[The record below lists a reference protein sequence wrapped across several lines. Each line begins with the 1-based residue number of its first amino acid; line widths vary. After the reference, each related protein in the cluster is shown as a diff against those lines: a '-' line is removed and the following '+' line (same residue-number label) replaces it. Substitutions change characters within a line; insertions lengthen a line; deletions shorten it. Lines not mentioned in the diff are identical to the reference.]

1 MTTVKKWALVTGAA
15 SGIGKAIA
23 ELLADNGWGVYA
35 TDIDAKGLSFF
46 KGKENI
52 VTLKVDTTSEADVK
66 RAVREIGKRETGLSA
81 LINNAG
87 VFSPGPLMDFTQEH
101 FERQFMINMFG
112 TQRITRGLFP
122 LILESKGRI
131 ITISSAAGFLATP
144 FSGAY
149 AASKHALE
157 GWSDSLRRELI
168 PHGVKVIVVAPGLIK
183 TPLWVKDHDVRI
195 ERFKGSIFFEANR
208 KKLEHEISMANE
220 KGIEPSVV
228 AKTVIESLNVV
239 KPKTRYLVTENQMQ
253 YRLVKLIKLVSDD
266 MLDDIIRKKMG

>member
-1 MTTVKKWALVTGAA
+1 METEKKWALVTGAA

-35 TDIDAKGLSFF
+35 TDIDAKGLTVF
-46 KGKENI
+46 KDKGNI
-52 VTLKVDTTSEADVK
+52 VAFKVDTTSETDVT
-66 RAVREIGKRETGLSA
+66 RAAREIGKSVTGLSA

-87 VFSPGPLMDFTQEH
+87 VFSPGPLMDFPQEH

-112 TQRITRGLFP
+112 TQRITKGLFP

-131 ITISSAAGFLATP
+131 INISSAAGFLATP

-168 PHGVKVIVVAPGLIK
+168 PQGVKVIVIEPGLIK
-183 TPLWVKDHDVRI
+183 TPLWVKDRDERI
-195 ERFKGSIFFEANR
+195 ERFKGSIFYEANR
-208 KKLEHEISMANE
+208 KKLEHEISMAHE
-220 KGIEPSVV
+220 KGIEPSEVARVV
-228 AKTVIESLNVV
+228 LEAINAA
-239 KPKTRYLVTENQMQ
+239 KPKTRYLITENQLQ
-253 YRLVKLIKLVSDD
+253 YKLVKLIKIISDT
-266 MLDDIIRKKMG
+266 MLDSIIHKKMG